1 MYEFEA
7 YNERTGERR
16 TVWGYDW
23 QNAKKRHNL
32 SNEWTYDNCE
42 YVD

>member
-7 YNERTGERR
+7 YNEATHETR
-16 TVWGYDW
+16 TVWGYNWED
-23 QNAKKRHNL
+23 AKKRHRL
-32 SNEWTYDNCE
+32 GDGWEYLGCE

>member
-7 YNERTGERR
+7 YNETTSETRI
-16 TVWGYDW
+16 VWGYSWKD
-23 QNAKKRHNL
+23 AKKRHNL
-32 SNEWTYDNCE
+32 GDDWEYLSCE